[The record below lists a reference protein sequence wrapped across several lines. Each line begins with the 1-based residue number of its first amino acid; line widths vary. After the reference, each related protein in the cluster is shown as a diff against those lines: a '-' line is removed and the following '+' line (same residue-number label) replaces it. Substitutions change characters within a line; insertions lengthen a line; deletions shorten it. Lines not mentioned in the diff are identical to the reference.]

1 LVRYEAMDWPT
12 PQTTIAA
19 LFLVVLI
26 AGLAIAV
33 IWRMKR
39 QPLTPLQAFLWRLA
53 WLIVKLQWR
62 ATLPDKLP
70 IPDGQ
75 GAIIISNHR
84 SSVDPFFI
92 QVLTKRK
99 VHTMVAREYCVHPA
113 FGPLLRACE
122 VIPVGRG
129 GVDTA
134 ATKSAIRMAAAGEI
148 VGMFPEG
155 RINMTEELLLPGRP
169 GVAMIALKAKV
180 PILPCYIEGS
190 PYGGTAWSPFLMRAR
205 VKLHV
210 GELIDISEY
219 YGREQEEGVL
229 TEITLRCL
237 KAIAELA
244 GRPDFEPKMAGRNW
258 KPTAEQIEADL
269 TASETRRRQKPA

>member
-1 LVRYEAMDWPT
+1 MNWPT
-12 PQTTIAA
+12 PQTAIGIGFLAILALA
-19 LFLVVLI
+19 LFGWAVWRARRNKLTLV
-26 AGLAIAV
+26 
-33 IWRMKR
+33 
-39 QPLTPLQAFLWRLA
+39 QSFFWRLA
-53 WLIVKLQWR
+53 WLLVKFRWR

-70 IPDGQ
+70 LPEGQ
-75 GAIIISNHR
+75 GAIIVSNHR

-92 QVLTKRK
+92 QVLTHRK

-113 FGPLLRACE
+113 FGPFLRVCE

-134 ATKSAIRMAAAGEI
+134 ATKTAIRLAAAGGL

-169 GVAMIALKAKV
+169 GVALIALKARV

-210 GELIDISEY
+210 GTPIDLSEF
-219 YGREQEEGVL
+219 YGREQEAGVL
-229 TEITLRCL
+229 TEITVRCL
-237 KAIAELA
+237 KAVAALA
-244 GRPDFEPKMAGRNW
+244 DRPDFEPKMAGRNW
-258 KPTAEQIEADL
+258 KPTTEQIEADMA
-269 TASETRRRQKPA
+269 ASDNRRRQGM

>member
-1 LVRYEAMDWPT
+1 MNWPA
-12 PQTTIAA
+12 PQTA
-19 LFLVVLI
+19 LAIFFFL
-26 AGLAIAV
+26 GLAAV
-33 IWRMKR
+33 FSVLLWRR
-39 QPLTPLQAFLWRLA
+39 LRRSRLTLTQAFLWRLA
-53 WLIVKLQWR
+53 WLIVKFQWR
-62 ATLPDKLP
+62 ASLPGTFP

-92 QVLTKRK
+92 QVLTRRK

-113 FGPLLRACE
+113 FGPLLRTCE

-134 ATKSAIRMAAAGEI
+134 ATKTAIRLAAAGGL

-155 RINMTEELLLPGRP
+155 RINMTEELMLPGRP
-169 GVAMIALKAKV
+169 GVALIALKARV

-205 VKLHV
+205 VKLRF
-210 GELIDISEY
+210 GAPIDISEY
-219 YGREQEEGVL
+219 YGREHEDGVL
-229 TEITLRCL
+229 AEITLRGM
-237 KAIAELA
+237 KAIAEVA

-269 TASETRRRQKPA
+269 AACEDRKRQKLS

>member
-1 LVRYEAMDWPT
+1 MNWPA
-12 PQTTIAA
+12 PQT
-19 LFLVVLI
+19 
-26 AGLAIAV
+26 AIAIV
-33 IWRMKR
+33 FLLGLFATLTVAAILWLRR
-39 QPLTPLQAFLWRLA
+39 GPLTFVQAFLWRLA
-53 WLIVKLQWR
+53 WLIVKFQWR
-62 ATLPDKLP
+62 ASLPGQLP
-70 IPDGQ
+70 LSDGQ

-92 QVLTKRK
+92 QVLTRRK

-113 FGPLLRACE
+113 FGPLLRTCE

-134 ATKSAIRMAAAGEI
+134 ATKTAIRLAANGGLI
-148 VGMFPEG
+148 GMFPEG

-169 GVAMIALKAKV
+169 GIALIALKARV

-210 GELIDISEY
+210 GTPIDISEY
-219 YGREQEEGVL
+219 YGREQEDGVL
-229 TEITLRCL
+229 AEITLRCL
-237 KAIAELA
+237 KAVAVLA
-244 GRPDFEPKMAGRNW
+244 GRPEFEPKMAGRNW
-258 KPTAEQIEADL
+258 KPTAEQIEADVA
-269 TASETRRRQKPA
+269 ASESRRRQKLS